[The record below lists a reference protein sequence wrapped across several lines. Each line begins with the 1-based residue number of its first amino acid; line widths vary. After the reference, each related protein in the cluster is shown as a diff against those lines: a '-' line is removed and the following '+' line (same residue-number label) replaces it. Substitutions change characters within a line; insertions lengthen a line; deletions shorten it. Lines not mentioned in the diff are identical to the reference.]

1 MDAWSAVPA
10 AGGAAGPGTR
20 GDLPGA
26 DWQRASDV
34 RGRGTPR
41 GRGRLRAPELRERV
55 DSGPSLGLDLEADL
69 RVSRLTPVDAASQQ
83 RILCPMR

>member
-1 MDAWSAVPA
+1 MGAWSAVPE

-41 GRGRLRAPELRERV
+41 GRGRPRALELRERV
-55 DSGPSLGLDLEADL
+55 GSGPLLGLDLEADL
-69 RVSRLTPVDAASQQ
+69 RVSRFTPVDAGSQQ
-83 RILCPMR
+83 KGCCVR